1 MHKKKLRH
9 DHKLIH
15 NHRSFKCA
23 ISDLRPKFQDSTVS
37 LIIYDICDFLF
48 IYMKLKNLGKQANYI
63 PNYIYKKE
71 NTKGHSNIVS
81 SNKRD
86 PIQISYVV
94 FGQLQV

>member
-1 MHKKKLRH
+1 MRSLLTIPAYLTRHFENLKK
-9 DHKLIH
+9 
-15 NHRSFKCA
+15 
-23 ISDLRPKFQDSTVS
+23 
-37 LIIYDICDFLF
+37 IIACTLFNDFLF
-48 IYMKLKNLGKQANYI
+48 IYMKLKNLGKEANYI

>member
-1 MHKKKLRH
+1 MCIIDSGASRRRTRNARFRARRADHSTKLCV
-9 DHKLIH
+9 I
-15 NHRSFKCA
+15 
-23 ISDLRPKFQDSTVS
+23 
-37 LIIYDICDFLF
+37 FLF
-48 IYMKLKNLGKQANYI
+48 IHMKLKNLGKQANYI